1 VNGKDTLPGTDAS
14 LSYQQND
21 IQFYF
26 STPVF
31 YDPSSV
37 SFRYRLTGADKEWRV
52 TAPGERTIRY
62 SALPPGD
69 YKFTFYAIDNSG
81 VQQKQL
87 IHFPFSI
94 EKPFWRTWWFIVLV
108 NTFLFVIVYIIIR
121 NRINQKL
128 RLELMR
134 RSISNDLHDDIG
146 ATLSSVNFYI
156 DLAQHDKQN
165 TEYLRHI
172 KDNVNQVIS
181 SLDDLVW
188 SINPKNDNTGQF
200 INRMKDYAIPF
211 LKAARI
217 HCHFHYDPKVVNLK
231 LDLLTKR
238 HLYLLFKEVVNNV
251 AKHALCRN
259 CTIELVHDQENLRLV
274 VSDDGK
280 GFNVVEVDGSRS
292 GLFSMQE
299 RVRLL
304 NGEMEIRSV
313 KKEGSRVAVTIPL

>member
-1 VNGKDTLPGTDAS
+1 
-14 LSYQQND
+14 
-21 IQFYF
+21 
-26 STPVF
+26 
-31 YDPSSV
+31 
-37 SFRYRLTGADKEWRV
+37 
-52 TAPGERTIRY
+52 
-62 SALPPGD
+62 
-69 YKFTFYAIDNSG
+69 
-81 VQQKQL
+81 
-87 IHFPFSI
+87 
-94 EKPFWRTWWFIVLV
+94 
-108 NTFLFVIVYIIIR
+108 VIVYIIIR